1 MIAYISASAIS
12 LIGRKAFLNRSC
24 CFSVAPTITPRK
36 LTAEP
41 DSVSNPVVTVVESK
55 ISSQEK
61 LIANLR
67 RQLKAKD
74 VTINS
79 LKTNVAAM
87 KKSNAETE
95 DVRRELVKVQAENT
109 DLRKEV
115 NQSSGAFHETKRL
128 REVLVA
134 KIKLE
139 KGDGNLSEEAEST
152 LATMDLVGLLH
163 KYDDLKNP
171 NPRSDSYFEEINA
184 LKRKLTKA
192 EAAKDNMKRMK
203 QKKEKEADQLREIAA
218 MSSQMLKSAQNKQEA
233 NDKLV
238 TEKSGLIA
246 DLSDA
251 KNKIRLQQEIRQSI
265 EKQLESIAGRLDI
278 KVEDVANDS
287 PIAVIPV
294 IKEKIEKILETSRNA
309 AVVDQSKDVDTFDQR
324 INALVQDDLQNLE

>member
-1 MIAYISASAIS
+1 M
-12 LIGRKAFLNRSC
+12 
-24 CFSVAPTITPRK
+24 
-36 LTAEP
+36 
-41 DSVSNPVVTVVESK
+41 
-55 ISSQEK
+55 
-61 LIANLR
+61 
-67 RQLKAKD
+67 KAKD